1 VAFTAGISAVPQH
14 AKLLPL
20 VFKGKHTSENTQNLL
35 HAWGYYVVERD
46 TSAPLLFAHSRSF
59 PVMYAE
65 APPHRFNHLVL
76 ESFAPSMRTPE
87 WLCGSWHTGGV
98 VIDDCV
104 RNYHDRWSEFW
115 AAAEPRFD
123 HVLMWDA
130 APEALAEV
138 PSYYELV
145 FRRDRLSIF
154 ARKGTNAMSQVQIDD
169 MLNRTGNTPGN
180 TPGNTLGNTL
190 GNTPGNTPGN
200 TLGNTPGSTGS
211 RFGGTLGSTLGGS
224 ELGDDASA
232 VDGETAIRKP
242 SVISAPINGSVSGR

>member
-1 VAFTAGISAVPQH
+1 
-14 AKLLPL
+14 
-20 VFKGKHTSENTQNLL
+20 
-35 HAWGYYVVERD
+35 
-46 TSAPLLFAHSRSF
+46 
-59 PVMYAE
+59 
-65 APPHRFNHLVL
+65 
-76 ESFAPSMRTPE
+76 
-87 WLCGSWHTGGV
+87 
-98 VIDDCV
+98 
-104 RNYHDRWSEFW
+104 
-115 AAAEPRFD
+115 
-123 HVLMWDA
+123 
-130 APEALAEV
+130 
-138 PSYYELV
+138 V

-180 TPGNTLGNTL
+180 TPGNTL
-190 GNTPGNTPGN
+190 GN